1 MSAIFET
8 LEARQLLSAAADAFV
23 AEFDEAFSAD
33 MTREEVAVIMEEAGL
48 DGVYARTDWNGEN
61 YWFQTSDGDV
71 WALWHGGAVH
81 DPDGDGAFQ
90 WNLTNIS
97 DETGVASG
105 LKQRSLSAT
114 FTPWRAMNIVGLTED
129 GQVVTYWWSPESG
142 QKRFGANGNGW
153 CLTNL
158 NDAADFGDLNG
169 DGEIGGMVGVS
180 VTRMTGPG
188 GLTIQIIVDNDL
200 SDDDRIVL
208 SFRPGDFARDGKHW
222 RADKMDRKELGSDGG
237 ADDIVYM
244 GDTTI
249 AADETIEDNI
259 RIVDGTLTILGTVEG
274 NIRQS
279 GAGSVVVDGGL
290 VTGNIDEDGDGDIV
304 ITAEGEVTGNITE
317 RGFGDILIEEDG
329 LLTGNAAERG
339 FGGIRLESGATV
351 EGNLD
356 ESGPGD
362 VVLIDSLLEGNL
374 IERGPGAITVT
385 DAEVRGN
392 IDEWGP
398 GGVEVI
404 GESLI
409 TGNVTER
416 GPDDVIVDDLAVIEG
431 DIRSG
436 GPA

>member
-23 AEFDEAFSAD
+23 ADFDDAFSAD
-33 MTREEVAVIMEEAGL
+33 MTRDQVAAIMEEAGL

-61 YWFQTSDGDV
+61 YWFQTTDGDV

-105 LKQRSLSAT
+105 LKQSSLSAA

-129 GQVVTYWWSPESG
+129 GQVVTYWWSPEAG
-142 QKRFGANGNGW
+142 QKHFGANGNGW

-169 DGEIGGMVGVS
+169 DGEEGGMVGVS

-200 SDDDRIVL
+200 SDDERIVL
-208 SFRPGDFARDGKHW
+208 SFRPGEFARDGKHW
-222 RADKMDRKELGSDGG
+222 RADKVDRDELGDEGG

-249 AADETIEDNI
+249 AADETIDEDV
-259 RIVDGTLTILGTVEG
+259 RIVGGTLTVLGTVEG
-274 NIRQS
+274 NIRQF
-279 GAGSVVVDGGL
+279 GAGDIVVDGG
-290 VTGNIDEDGDGDIV
+290 VVEGDIDEDGDGGIV
-304 ITAEGEVTGNITE
+304 ITAEGEVRGNATE

-329 LLTGNAAERG
+329 LLTGNATERSDG
-339 FGGIRLESGATV
+339 DIRLEFGATV
-351 EGNLD
+351 EGD
-356 ESGPGD
+356 AVESGMGA
-362 VVLIDSLLEGNL
+362 VTLIDSLLEGN
-374 IERGPGAITVT
+374 IVERGPGAISVT
-385 DAEVRGN
+385 DAEVQGN
-392 IDEWGP
+392 VDEYGP
-398 GGVEVI
+398 GSVEIV
-404 GESLI
+404 GESLV

-416 GPDDVIVDDLAVIEG
+416 GPDDLIISDLAVI
-431 DIRSG
+431 G
-436 GPA
+436 GEFERQLV